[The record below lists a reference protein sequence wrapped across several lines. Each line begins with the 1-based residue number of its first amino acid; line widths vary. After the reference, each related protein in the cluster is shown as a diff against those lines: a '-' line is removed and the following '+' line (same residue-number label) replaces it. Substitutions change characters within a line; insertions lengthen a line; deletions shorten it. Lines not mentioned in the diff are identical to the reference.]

1 MASNANAEPAGL
13 PSLAKIQ
20 RLEKNKGGYFGEAID
35 FGALLTELRHCAGQH
50 GWQMDALPARAGV
63 ELPVFRRP
71 VARPA
76 RRIYL
81 SAGIHGDESAAPEAL
96 LRWAEKNVA
105 RLAAMP
111 LLILPCLNPWGLRN
125 NIRTDS
131 RGRDLNRMFHD
142 DTHPVVAAVR
152 RLAQPHRFQIAMA
165 MHEDYD
171 AQGVYLYEVQRGL
184 HGFGEALLDRAVK
197 ILPIDPRRKI
207 DVSMAKNGLIRR
219 RISRKRF
226 ETMGYPEAIWLHLFH
241 SENTFTFE
249 TPSEAALELRVRAHM
264 AVLDE
269 CARRVCAQSL
279 PPGVA
284 RAISL
289 RKISPPPAVGN
300 YSSSA

>member
-1 MASNANAEPAGL
+1 MFHRSHDYRHLIARWRGVARAARLPLRTLAKDDGFDLFYVETPRLAGSAGL
-13 PSLAKIQ
+13 
-20 RLEKNKGGYFGEAID
+20 
-35 FGALLTELRHCAGQH
+35 
-50 GWQMDALPARAGV
+50 
-63 ELPVFRRP
+63 
-71 VARPA
+71 
-76 RRIYL
+76 YL